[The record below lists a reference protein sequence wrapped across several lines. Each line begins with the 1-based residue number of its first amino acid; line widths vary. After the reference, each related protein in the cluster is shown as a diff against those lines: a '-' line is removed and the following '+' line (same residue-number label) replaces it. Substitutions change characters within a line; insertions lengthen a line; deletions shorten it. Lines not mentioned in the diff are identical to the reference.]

1 MRHTFHDIIKKI
13 LHNKGVKK
21 ERRIM
26 KLENVIERF
35 NTTPILFVGS
45 GITRRYYD
53 LPDWEGLL
61 DHFA

>member
-1 MRHTFHDIIKKI
+1 MLR
-13 LHNKGVKK
+13 NKGVKKK

>member
-1 MRHTFHDIIKKI
+1 
-13 LHNKGVKK
+13 
-21 ERRIM
+21 M

-53 LPDWEGLL
+53 LPDWEGLHERL
-61 DHFA
+61 EKEERRLA